1 MEHISF
7 YANED
12 LMQQVW
18 INLFNNAITYSH
30 PKGVVHIKMYNEEE
44 KAVIVIQDEGIGMDE
59 YTKNRMFEKFFKGDT
74 VHSKEGTG
82 LGLALVKRIIDL
94 HNGAIEVESKPG
106 EGTTIKL
113 IFPNEFRGWEVI

>member
-1 MEHISF
+1 
-7 YANED
+7 
-12 LMQQVW
+12 
-18 INLFNNAITYSH
+18 
-30 PKGVVHIKMYNEEE
+30 MYNEEE